1 MNLEPGQSLLHY
13 RIVEKIGE
21 GGMGEVWKALD
32 TTLDRE
38 VAIKFIP
45 EEFAGDPERLARFVR
60 EAKMLA
66 TLNHANIA
74 AVYGLH
80 ESIPSAGSGQAGRH
94 FIAME
99 LVPGEDLSQRL
110 TRGPLAIEDAIDVA
124 RQVASALEAAHEQG
138 VVHRD
143 LKPANIKRTPEGKI
157 KVLDLGL
164 AKALSPETSSDSRSV
179 SLSPTVTSAGTVAGT
194 LLGTAAY
201 MSPEQAKGRAV
212 DRRADIWSFGVVLHE
227 MLTGSKLFEAET
239 ISETLA
245 AVLRDEVSTDTLP
258 AGIPVPVMAL
268 LKRCLDRDPRTRLRD
283 IGEARV
289 ALSPDVLTAAG
300 TAADPTSPATAEAP
314 TRGLRALPWVLVTL
328 LAVVAAFSLWRA
340 SIGPSGESELLTLV
354 APIPDNLR
362 IPPDQMGIMALSPDG
377 KALAL
382 TLQGDTDKMLY
393 VRKLDSPELVQMP
406 GTENAATPFFSPDGK
421 WIAFFADDKLK
432 KVPVAGGAPVTL
444 CDSDGSNRGADW
456 GTDDMIVFSPHYTQ
470 PLMRVSGAGGEPTV
484 LTAIDKT
491 NGERTHRWP
500 QAVPGEDLVLFTVGT
515 MDSPESYDDARIVA
529 IRPSSGEQKTVLE
542 RASMARYV
550 PSGHLVFGREGFLF
564 AVPFDVDSLEVHGS
578 PVPVMEDV
586 MGMRSS
592 GVVHVGVANNGVLA
606 YIAGA
611 PRSRQARLVWRDRD
625 GGTEPLAAPVGGY
638 LSPRISPD
646 RTRVAAQVEGAT
658 TFDIWT
664 YDFRQ
669 ETLTRLTFEGDN
681 GTPNW
686 SPDGKRIAFSSV
698 RDNALMSAYVKAADG
713 SGQAEMV
720 YSPERFENAG
730 QIVPRGW
737 TPDGRT
743 LILEFT
749 NENAANIAALS
760 EADGEV
766 KVVLETPAS
775 ESVAALSPDGRW
787 LAYASDEAGE
797 FQIFVRAFPGPGGK
811 WQVST
816 AGGSAPRWSPDGSE
830 LFYRLQAGL
839 YAVAVDGSA
848 GSFRAGRPERV
859 FDDLA
864 AGSGLFDYDVL
875 DSKRFLVI
883 ESAGDDTA
891 PAGVTVVVNW
901 LDELERRVPD

>member
-1 MNLEPGQSLLHY
+1 MNLQPGQNLLHY
-13 RIVEKIGE
+13 RVVEKIGE

-45 EEFAGDPERLARFVR
+45 GEFADDAERLARFVR

-80 ESIPSAGSGQAGRH
+80 ESAGRH

-99 LVPGEDLSQRL
+99 LVPGEDLAQRL
-110 TRGPLAIEDAIDVA
+110 ARGPLAVEDAIDVA
-124 RQVASALEAAHEQG
+124 RQVADALEAAHDQG

-164 AKALSPETSSDSRSV
+164 AKALAPEMSSNSGSV

-201 MSPEQAKGRAV
+201 MSPEQAKGRPV
-212 DRRADIWSFGVVLHE
+212 DRRADIWAYGVVLHE
-227 MLTGSKLFEAET
+227 MLTGKKLFEAET
-239 ISETLA
+239 VSETLA
-245 AVLRDEVSTDTLP
+245 AVLRDEVSMDTLP
-258 AGIPVPVMAL
+258 GAIPAPVTTLM
-268 LKRCLDRDPRTRLRD
+268 KRCLDRDPRTRLRD
-283 IGEARV
+283 IGEARI
-289 ALSPDVLTAAG
+289 ALSPESLTAG
-300 TAADPTSPATAEAP
+300 GAAVETGAAEAAS
-314 TRGLRALPWVLVTL
+314 RGPRALPWVLVTL

-340 SIGPSGESELLTLV
+340 SLGPTEETELLTLV
-354 APIPDNLR
+354 APIPDDLR
-362 IPPDQMGIMALSPDG
+362 LPADQMGIMALSPEG
-377 KALAL
+377 KTLAVV
-382 TLQGDTDKMLY
+382 LQGDSEKLLY
-393 VRKLDSPELVQMP
+393 VRKLDSAELVEMP
-406 GTENAATPFFSPDGK
+406 GTEDASTPFFSPDGQ

-432 KVPVAGGAPVTL
+432 KVPVDGGAPVTL
-444 CDSDGSNRGADW
+444 CDTDGSNRGADW
-456 GTDDMIVFSPHYTQ
+456 GTDDMIVFSPHYTL

-484 LTAIDKT
+484 FTAIDKT
-491 NGERTHRWP
+491 KGERTHRWP

-515 MDSPESYDDARIVA
+515 MDSPESYDDARIQA
-529 IRPSSGEQKTVLE
+529 IRPSTGEQRTVLE

-564 AVPFDVDSLEVHGS
+564 AVPFDVDSLEVRGS
-578 PVPVMEDV
+578 PVPVLEDV

-592 GVVHVGVANNGVLA
+592 GVVHVGFARNGLLA

-611 PRSRQARLVWRDRD
+611 PRTLQSRLVWRDR
-625 GGTEPLAAPVGGY
+625 GGGSEPLSAPVAGY

-646 RTRVAAQVEGAT
+646 RTQIAAQIAGAT

-664 YDFRQ
+664 YHIGQ

-681 GTPNW
+681 TAPVW
-686 SPDGKRIAFSSV
+686 SPDGRRIAFASV
-698 RDNALMSAYVKAADG
+698 RDNALMSTYVKAADG

-720 YSPERFENAG
+720 YSPDRIENAG
-730 QIVPRGW
+730 QMVPRGW
-737 TPDGRT
+737 TPDGRS

-749 NENAANIAALS
+749 NENATNVAVFS
-760 EADGEV
+760 EADEEV
-766 KVVLETPAS
+766 NIVLETPAA
-775 ESVAALSPDGRW
+775 EGAPVLSPNGRW
-787 LAYASDEAGE
+787 LAYASDEAGD
-797 FQIFVRAFPGPGGK
+797 FQIFVRAYPGPGGK

-816 AGGSAPRWSPDGSE
+816 AGGANPRWSPDGTE
-830 LFYRLQAGL
+830 LFYRWQSEL
-839 YAVAVDGSA
+839 YAAAVDGS
-848 GSFRAGRPERV
+848 GDGFRASRLEV
-859 FDDLA
+859 VLDDLSA
-864 AGSGLFDYDVL
+864 TSANYDYDVL
-875 DSKRFLVI
+875 DSERFLVV
-883 ESAGDDTA
+883 ESAGDDSA
-891 PAGVTVVVNW
+891 PAGVTVVVDW